1 MWAKGVLYMFGN
13 LGVKN
18 LQIELSSNERK
29 RTYLEQ
35 EDVGQHKGYHLHGDK
50 QSNV

>member
-18 LQIELSSNERK
+18 PQTYELSSNKRK

-35 EDVGQHKGYHLHGDK
+35 EDVGQHKGHHLHGDK
-50 QSNV
+50 Q